1 MKNFQILN
9 FIFLLNLTFEKLL
22 SVYSI
27 VRHGARTSRYYS
39 KDAISNLF
47 GTYSKMTI
55 NGIQQAQNL
64 GRTFRK
70 RYIEKYKFLNEKYD
84 KKIVKFQTRFS
95 QRTIFS
101 MYNLI
106 NGLYP
111 NYLIEMKSE
120 YKEKLPDNNYD
131 IPFNNEDKFNS
142 ENKIKLEILPSGLE
156 KSFEPKKCIK

>member
-1 MKNFQILN
+1 MKKFYILN
-9 FIFLLNLTFEKLL
+9 FIFLLDLTYEKLL

-27 VRHGARTSRYYS
+27 IRHGARTSQYYS
-39 KDAISNLF
+39 KDTIANLF
-47 GTYSKMTI
+47 GGYSKITI
-55 NGIQQAQNL
+55 NGIQQSQNL

-70 RYIEKYKFLNEKYD
+70 RYMEKYKFLNEKYD
-84 KKIVKFQTRFS
+84 KKLVKFQTGFS

-131 IPFNNEDKFNS
+131 IPFNDEDKFHS
-142 ENKIKLEILPSGLE
+142 ENKIILEILPSGLE

>member
-1 MKNFQILN
+1 MKIFLILN
-9 FIFLLNLTFEKLL
+9 LLFLLNITFEKLL

-27 VRHGARTSRYYS
+27 VRHAARTSQYYS
-39 KDAISNLF
+39 KDTLSNLF
-47 GTYSKMTI
+47 GAYSKITI
-55 NGIQQAQNL
+55 NGIQQSQNL
-64 GRTFRK
+64 GRAFRK
-70 RYIEKYKFLNEKYD
+70 RYIEEYKFLNEKYD
-84 KKIVKFQTRFS
+84 KKLVKFQTGSS

-111 NYLIEMKSE
+111 NYLIDIKSN

-131 IPFNNEDKFNS
+131 IPFNDEDKFNS
-142 ENKIKLEILPSGLE
+142 ENKIIIEILPSALE